1 MVKPPGGRPGA
12 GYLLLR
18 GQKKLTE
25 EKAAL
30 VSLRLRV
37 PCVTQRVR
45 GLRNSL
51 SNSERTHKNV
61 RELRQSSPSAPDSD
75 SRRVEREGAPG
86 LRSNSVDRSFI
97 VRSRTGA
104 TRHRVAA
111 NRPRLRYSA
120 VHKGLISEQHRDA
133 SSGADVKSNQ
143 SLCLRCLRPYSMSD
157 HDAASP
163 WGPLV
168 RRRAVAAVKRAV
180 GEDLSELAI
189 LECLTR

>member
-1 MVKPPGGRPGA
+1 MGWLENYPVMSDREFEVGSPGARSVSVFKHPGGRPGA

-61 RELRQSSPSAPDSD
+61 RELGQSSPTAPNSSALLGGPQGS
-75 SRRVEREGAPG
+75 
-86 LRSNSVDRSFI
+86 
-97 VRSRTGA
+97 
-104 TRHRVAA
+104 
-111 NRPRLRYSA
+111 
-120 VHKGLISEQHRDA
+120 IS
-133 SSGADVKSNQ
+133 
-143 SLCLRCLRPYSMSD
+143 
-157 HDAASP
+157 
-163 WGPLV
+163 
-168 RRRAVAAVKRAV
+168 
-180 GEDLSELAI
+180 
-189 LECLTR
+189 